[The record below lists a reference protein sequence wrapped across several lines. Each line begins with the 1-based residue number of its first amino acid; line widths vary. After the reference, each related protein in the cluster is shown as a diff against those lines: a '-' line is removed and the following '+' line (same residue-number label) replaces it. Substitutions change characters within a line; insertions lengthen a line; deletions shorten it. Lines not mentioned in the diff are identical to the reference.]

1 MSQPTAQALSITPAT
16 TDDCSECARLFA
28 EQLDEHGIKTPSESL
43 SRMLMEAVAR
53 PDRSLLLLAKLNGQI
68 VGVAYVATILSA
80 EHCGIVAWL
89 EELYVI
95 PEHRSKGIG
104 TELVSAV
111 VRIASD
117 MGAVAVDLEVDASHD
132 RVASL
137 YQRFG
142 FRPLNRSR
150 WVKEL
155 GR

>member
-1 MSQPTAQALSITPAT
+1 MSQPTAQALSIVPAS
-16 TDDCSECARLFA
+16 TDDCSECARLLA
-28 EQLDEHGIKTPSESL
+28 GQLDEHGIKSPSEPL
-43 SRMLMEAVAR
+43 SRMLLEAVAR
-53 PDRSLLLLAKLNGQI
+53 PDRCFLLLAKLKGRI

-80 EHCGIVAWL
+80 EHCGVVAWL

-95 PEHRSKGIG
+95 PEHRSRGIG

-111 VRIASD
+111 IRTASD
-117 MGAVAVDLEVDASHD
+117 LGAVAVDLEIDASHD

-142 FRPLNRSR
+142 FRSLNRSR